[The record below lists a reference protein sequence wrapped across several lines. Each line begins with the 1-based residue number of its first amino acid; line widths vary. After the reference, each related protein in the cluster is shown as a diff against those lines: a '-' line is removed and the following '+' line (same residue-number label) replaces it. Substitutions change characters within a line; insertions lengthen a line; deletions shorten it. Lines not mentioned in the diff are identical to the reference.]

1 MHFRLALAAPLA
13 ALVLSAPTST
23 DSVHLAWKLKEGDVL
38 RYRIT
43 QVMEQSIT
51 GPTEMEISNT
61 SSIVMSQK
69 VLAVSSDGVAEV
81 DVKYDAM
88 KMHMEMP
95 MGAMD
100 FDSTRTGDDA
110 KKNDEKLAHIGRLVG
125 SSFHM
130 QLEPSGRV
138 AELSGIPELLAK
150 AFPDDAAADPMMGD
164 MREML
169 KQSFGNDAIK
179 KLIEVAVYPDK
190 ALSTGDHWNR
200 TTSWELPMV
209 GTLDIAMEFTLE
221 GSEPQKG
228 QECAR
233 IAVTD
238 TISQN
243 KAKGPGANM
252 FADKFDVD
260 VSVSDSKGK
269 GTLHFAPESGR
280 MVKQVLSQNMEMNMS
295 MRAKDSDK
303 STPAMEMGI
312 SIDMQ
317 TTTELLGKDEPV
329 F

>member
-1 MHFRLALAAPLA
+1 MHFRLALAAPLV
-13 ALVLSAPTST
+13 ALFLSAPTSP

-43 QVMEQSIT
+43 QEMEQSIT

-61 SSIVMSQK
+61 TYIVMSQK
-69 VLAVSSDGVAEV
+69 VLTVRSDGVADI
-81 DVKYDAM
+81 DVTYDAM
-88 KMHMEMP
+88 KMHMETP

-110 KKNDEKLAHIGRLVG
+110 KKNDEQLAHLGKMVG

-138 AELSGIPELLAK
+138 AELTGIPELLAK
-150 AFPDDAAADPMMGD
+150 AFPDGGSGNPMMGD

-179 KLIEVAVYPDK
+179 KMIEVAVYPDK
-190 ALSTGDHWNR
+190 PISTGEHWNR
-200 TTSWELPMV
+200 STSWELPMV

-221 GSEPQKG
+221 GTEPQKG
-228 QECAR
+228 QDCAK

-252 FADKFDVD
+252 LADKFDVD

-303 STPAMEMGI
+303 SAPAMQMGI
-312 SIDMQ
+312 SVDMK